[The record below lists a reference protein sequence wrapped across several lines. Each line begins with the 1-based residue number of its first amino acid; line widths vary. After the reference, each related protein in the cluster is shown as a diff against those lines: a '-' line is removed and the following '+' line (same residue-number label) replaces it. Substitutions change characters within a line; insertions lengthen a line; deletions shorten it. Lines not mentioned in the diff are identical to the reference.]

1 MYKMCMKIFSNLV
14 KYSGR
19 PKDEEPHIKRSVKK
33 KKEIVEYIVRVN
45 LKELGIDE
53 ANFDELQELFKMFD
67 NDKDGVLSLK
77 EFEKILSVLGR
88 SGGMSDVVTDEHYLL
103 SSASITTK
111 HKCEDA
117 MIAKNV
123 LASEDNAKRI
133 AGSISADQ
141 TEHSVC
147 FNEYLQLMGSQHRE
161 QEPTA
166 AALLECFQIFDT
178 DKDGRISEAEL

>member
-1 MYKMCMKIFSNLV
+1 MEATALLNDVAHPGEEDRCYKTIIQDLCIQWVWIYFWNLV

-88 SGGMSDVVTDEHYLL
+88 SGGMSDVMTD
-103 SSASITTK
+103 
-111 HKCEDA
+111 
-117 MIAKNV
+117 
-123 LASEDNAKRI
+123 
-133 AGSISADQ
+133 
-141 TEHSVC
+141 
-147 FNEYLQLMGSQHRE
+147 
-161 QEPTA
+161 
-166 AALLECFQIFDT
+166 
-178 DKDGRISEAEL
+178 